1 MKALVVEHVALSAKF
16 GVVPSQVR
24 ARVDRLAKSELA
36 RSVESPAAQCE
47 LEAIDL
53 AIAPEA
59 LRECIDIQRRVA
71 AAAPTARPLHVALV
85 TLEFTQRGHSDG
97 PIASAHA
104 RPFFGSATN
113 HDNLRTPT
121 GPSPEGKSNPVP
133 KELGQAPKTAT
144 AHAVSQ
150 TGRSN
155 PSADPINSTGVGGM
169 ARRRVLISY
178 RNCQQHFRRMDLSR
192 YPIACPGAHIGR
204 PKRAEATPTRRHHA
218 RQPAHFRHLAPLPRG
233 IYFINLQHNL
243 SVRGAFTNQRCQ
255 NWTCSAPLGF
265 FPSRGRNAHWSDPE
279 VPPLTPPAKPSHSPL
294 TP

>member
-1 MKALVVEHVALSAKF
+1 MLLGKSGVARQSLENRAIFPRYILVVFVKYALQKRCKLIGEMTFALATDMWMRIEQDLKPGSARLHGTADEKNVFRPQSGDGRMKALVVEHVALSAKF

-36 RSVESPAAQCE
+36 RSVASPAAQCE

-121 GPSPEGKSNPVP
+121 GPSPEG
-133 KELGQAPKTAT
+133 
-144 AHAVSQ
+144 
-150 TGRSN
+150 R
-155 PSADPINSTGVGGM
+155 
-169 ARRRVLISY
+169 
-178 RNCQQHFRRMDLSR
+178 
-192 YPIACPGAHIGR
+192 
-204 PKRAEATPTRRHHA
+204 
-218 RQPAHFRHLAPLPRG
+218 
-233 IYFINLQHNL
+233 
-243 SVRGAFTNQRCQ
+243 
-255 NWTCSAPLGF
+255 
-265 FPSRGRNAHWSDPE
+265 
-279 VPPLTPPAKPSHSPL
+279 
-294 TP
+294 